1 MENRGTVVWDVC
13 GTLGSEQGSVLKNVG
28 LVWIDNICNL
38 LCQGALLS
46 WVNDDFLSEPNER
59 IVLRHQAIQTWRDK
73 PAVVERVA
81 LNNVFLWASKL
92 CLAVV
97 QRGPRRF
104 TSPGNPERLF
114 FITGHLGL
122 SGEEHRGK
130 NKAGNPRETLHGGCF
145 LLQRSPFV
153 FLWGLCF
160 FFFNTII
167 FSFFLK
173 IFKTV
178 VSKQVISQAL
188 LCFLRTYMVGKDHS
202 AWFVFLVVSE
212 RRS

>member
-1 MENRGTVVWDVC
+1 MENRGIVVWDVC
-13 GTLGSEQGSVLKNVG
+13 GTLGSEEGSVLKNVG

-38 LCQGALLS
+38 LCQGVLLN

-92 CLAVV
+92 CLVV
-97 QRGPRRF
+97 LQPGPRRF

-114 FITGHLGL
+114 FVTGHSGL

-130 NKAGNPRETLHGGCF
+130 NKAENPRETLHGGCF
-145 LLQRSPFV
+145 LLQKS
-153 FLWGLCF
+153 
-160 FFFNTII
+160 
-167 FSFFLK
+167 SF
-173 IFKTV
+173 I
-178 VSKQVISQAL
+178 L
-188 LCFLRTYMVGKDHS
+188 L
-202 AWFVFLVVSE
+202 
-212 RRS
+212 